1 MLDFV
6 HKHKILLFISLALL
20 SGLLTTLFTG
30 TSVSA
35 AGESYTQGSN
45 TSEIRA
51 KGGIWDKILKTA
63 KENADSKDSLAL
75 EMNKSAGITDINL
88 KGGYVSLILK
98 DSYQF
103 VTRSYILL
111 DSAATGSCALAV
123 IVNKDNPGTGKVTAI
138 PSGKNAELQGY
149 NEQACKDQLDF
160 FTAYDD
166 ITIATGS
173 SISDSPVSIYQG
185 DDVFNSLLG
194 VLVFPCDPASDPDT
208 MKGAVLEL
216 CKKNRAAA
224 IDNLTC
230 DPTATNKAGRCSPEV
245 VDIVSCLYKNPTYSV
260 AKCGNR
266 AQAWAD
272 GNTSNVNGNLKDEDI
287 EKICDDSN
295 LSVEDKAKCKENA
308 QTARDSALLT
318 GCDADPTG
326 PDCEAEKTSCAID
339 GIGWLVCPV
348 LTFLGTLADGMYNAI
363 AGMLTVDNDLV
374 SVNGKTSDTVSTTYS
389 AWGTMRNIA
398 NVAFVIVFL
407 IIIFSQLTNMVVS
420 NYGVK
425 KLLPRLIIAAILV
438 NLSYTVCQLAVD
450 ISNILGWSLRDVFTA
465 LAPAADVTKTTGDAS
480 GNFGGWA
487 AIVAII
493 IGGAGIAFAAL
504 SALIPILLAALIGLV
519 VVFLIL
525 LLRKALIVILII
537 ISPLAF
543 VAFLLPNTEQ
553 WFKKWF
559 KAFGSML
566 MVFPIVAVVF
576 GASALAADIIKAAG
590 DNNASGDAN
599 PWMQLIAMGVA
610 AAPLMIVPGILKKS
624 IDGVGNV
631 GAAINKFGAK
641 AGSGLGKLGAKGFEN
656 TALSRGRASR
666 KQGRQ
671 IYRDQKFA
679 RAMTRGG
686 IRAKA
691 ARGPSITG
699 AQKFAN
705 QALTRSAYA
714 ASDKADQEA
723 ETAAEMMITKRA
735 MLTDSERQT
744 VAKGGSVTK
753 NGVQIDGS
761 DRAYR
766 RAAIKI
772 QASGKHDHIKELV
785 DRGMT
790 GEDAQL
796 LAASIGA
803 SPNKPIW
810 AGQGALQE
818 IAQGTGKKTSELI
831 ESAVKADAYSSE
843 KIATGDKD
851 ELAEV
856 YATVTSSSSTLSS
869 GERVKLR
876 DNATAVDSNPE
887 LKAKVAK
894 NRAEVSSLQTI

>member
-1 MLDFV
+1 MLFTSY
-6 HKHKILLFISLALL
+6 KKILLLLAVTVGVAFLIGPIASAKGEIYSWLPRSSKSIIIGGGGWFSDGYIYNTFNQTSDIKPDSGYDKVFTNNPTDSPFENGGACFIALSVDSQKDTFKVMSNSVCKAGDDSLQGEYAI
-20 SGLLTTLFTG
+20 TG
-30 TSVSA
+30 TIRNLPADGQATIDDPGNQALIDGTYSA
-35 AGESYTQGSN
+35 LGPSLNQMKANYYGSLGSKAPCSSQGCDDTAWKKMMSECWSQARSDAASTSRLTQQAIAQGANKKPYN
-45 TSEIRA
+45 TDQ
-51 KGGIWDKILKTA
+51 GT
-63 KENADSKDSLAL
+63 
-75 EMNKSAGITDINL
+75 
-88 KGGYVSLILK
+88 
-98 DSYQF
+98 
-103 VTRSYILL
+103 
-111 DSAATGSCALAV
+111 
-123 IVNKDNPGTGKVTAI
+123 KDN
-138 PSGKNAELQGY
+138 
-149 NEQACKDQLDF
+149 F
-160 FTAYDD
+160 
-166 ITIATGS
+166 
-173 SISDSPVSIYQG
+173 SIC
-185 DDVFNSLLG
+185 F
-194 VLVFPCDPASDPDT
+194 A
-208 MKGAVLEL
+208 
-216 CKKNRAAA
+216 KKINTDAAA
-224 IDNLTC
+224 IQRAIKDVSTKEVNAKTDAAILAAINKLDPQDEVLVDNE
-230 DPTATNKAGRCSPEV
+230 S
-245 VDIVSCLYKNPTYSV
+245 SC
-260 AKCGNR
+260 
-266 AQAWAD
+266 Q
-272 GNTSNVNGNLKDEDI
+272 
-287 EKICDDSN
+287 
-295 LSVEDKAKCKENA
+295 
-308 QTARDSALLT
+308 
-318 GCDADPTG
+318 
-326 PDCEAEKTSCAID
+326 ID

>member
-1 MLDFV
+1 MSKNTRKRIIVIRSVSFFALLFFASTAVALSFQHSAYATSVPSDFTSFLNTQRNQPASSKQADDFYNLIGNHPFSTV
-6 HKHKILLFISLALL
+6 CAKSGSYFSGAVNKMDGGEAFISLITWLDKGSSEDTSVWRDKSNRLIFLL
-20 SGLLTTLFTG
+20 SGEIGSGMKLEYDATNNNSEGWCSFIVKSAIAANIPVSGKAVVVNNETESKSININKIG
-30 TSVSA
+30 DSCSA
-35 AGESYTQGSN
+35 AFADASNNFVGVPSEVTSFLNGLDDATYKSLVRPYELKIAGTGAGS
-45 TSEIRA
+45 SECT
-51 KGGIWDKILKTA
+51 KLTDGLSSLLKSFA
-63 KENADSKDSLAL
+63 SDYCKNNPDDSKKCS
-75 EMNKSAGITDINL
+75 
-88 KGGYVSLILK
+88 
-98 DSYQF
+98 
-103 VTRSYILL
+103 
-111 DSAATGSCALAV
+111 
-123 IVNKDNPGTGKVTAI
+123 
-138 PSGKNAELQGY
+138 
-149 NEQACKDQLDF
+149 
-160 FTAYDD
+160 
-166 ITIATGS
+166 
-173 SISDSPVSIYQG
+173 
-185 DDVFNSLLG
+185 
-194 VLVFPCDPASDPDT
+194 
-208 MKGAVLEL
+208 
-216 CKKNRAAA
+216 
-224 IDNLTC
+224 
-230 DPTATNKAGRCSPEV
+230 SPEIAN
-245 VDIVSCLYKNPTYSV
+245 DNSSC
-260 AKCGNR
+260 
-266 AQAWAD
+266 Q
-272 GNTSNVNGNLKDEDI
+272 
-287 EKICDDSN
+287 
-295 LSVEDKAKCKENA
+295 
-308 QTARDSALLT
+308 
-318 GCDADPTG
+318 
-326 PDCEAEKTSCAID
+326 ID

-876 DNATAVDSNPE
+876 DNATAVDMNPE